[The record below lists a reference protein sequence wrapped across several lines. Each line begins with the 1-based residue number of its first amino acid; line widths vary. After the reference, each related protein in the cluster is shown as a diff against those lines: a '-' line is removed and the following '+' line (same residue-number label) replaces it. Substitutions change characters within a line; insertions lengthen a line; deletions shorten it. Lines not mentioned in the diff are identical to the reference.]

1 MSLLHACIES
11 NQSQLLFKTIKR
23 LGFVLAT
30 QTPNGVISIRS
41 LIDEQQDDEMEFLK
55 TLDPEQGIMQTLSS
69 IEKIIE
75 TISDLIKF

>member
-1 MSLLHACIES
+1 VSLLHACIES